1 MIVHGV
7 VVQQNRLMNLL
18 KSLRRYTHMRSNDMK
33 QETMEV
39 ILILLVLTVFVIGI
53 VLIFQYPVL
62 FMLSP
67 FILAVALIPA
77 LALLGMSLQ

>member
-1 MIVHGV
+1 
-7 VVQQNRLMNLL
+7 
-18 KSLRRYTHMRSNDMK
+18 MK

-53 VLIFQYPVL
+53 VLVFQYPVL

>member
-1 MIVHGV
+1 
-7 VVQQNRLMNLL
+7 
-18 KSLRRYTHMRSNDMK
+18 MRSNDMK

-53 VLIFQYPVL
+53 VLVFQYPVL

-77 LALLGMSLQ
+77 PALLGMSLQ